1 MKNDKKPSFKN
12 LFDIRIYIFVTFVF
26 AVITLF
32 TNKLWLAVTEFAFV
46 FVFGVL
52 GIFNKRI
59 REQQLANYLA
69 DINKYLDNSAKGYMY
84 NFPLPVTV
92 LDLTGNIVWY
102 NDKFS
107 NIFGEDLFEKTIDQA
122 VSEIHILKI
131 LENKNN
137 IDFEV
142 EKDGKTY
149 KVVGN
154 VVETQEQKEKS
165 YSIVLYFIDKT
176 AEVENYNYAVN
187 SKVVCCSILVDNYDD
202 LIKNTPD
209 THRTFLISEIDG
221 VIENWVDELNGV
233 CTKIEK
239 DKYTVYFENEKLQ
252 SVIDSKFS
260 VLDQVKDISVGNT
273 IPATLS
279 IGVGKGEGIKESEDF
294 VNIAMDM
301 AFGRGGD
308 QAVIKEEK
316 EMKFFGGRSENYGKN
331 TRVRARVVSNALKE
345 LVDEADNIFVFGHK
359 NADAD
364 CFGASVA
371 VANIA
376 RARNKQAYIIVG
388 NLQSGIEMAM
398 DNLKNDEYYQ
408 NVFVNESQAL
418 NFVTEK
424 SLCVVVD
431 THSSKLIEAPKV
443 FEEVKN
449 RVLVDHHRRGTDYLE
464 GCVLTYHENYA
475 SSTCELM
482 TEIVQYIS
490 DDFKMSVAEAQA
502 IYAGIVLDTK
512 NFNVKTGVRTFEAAT
527 FLRRKGVDT
536 VEVKKLFQT
545 DFDMHIAKSKVLANA
560 EIYKNEFAISTWS
573 TESDFPTVVSAQA
586 ADELLNIAGVKASFV
601 LCECNG
607 EILISAR
614 SVGAYNVQLVME
626 VLGGGGHMTVAGAQ
640 IKGKMLSEVLET
652 LKEAINTVQ

>member
-1 MKNDKKPSFKN
+1 
-12 LFDIRIYIFVTFVF
+12 
-26 AVITLF
+26 
-32 TNKLWLAVTEFAFV
+32 
-46 FVFGVL
+46 
-52 GIFNKRI
+52 
-59 REQQLANYLA
+59 
-69 DINKYLDNSAKGYMY
+69 
-84 NFPLPVTV
+84 
-92 LDLTGNIVWY
+92 
-102 NDKFS
+102 
-107 NIFGEDLFEKTIDQA
+107 
-122 VSEIHILKI
+122 
-131 LENKNN
+131 
-137 IDFEV
+137 
-142 EKDGKTY
+142 KDGKTY

-202 LIKNTPD
+202 LLKNTPD
-209 THRTFLISEIDG
+209 THRTFLVSEIDG

-233 CTKIEK
+233 CRKIEK

-260 VLDQVKDISVGNT
+260 VLDQVKDISVGNS

-301 AFGRGGD
+301 ALGRGGD
-308 QAVIKEEK
+308 QAVMKDAN
-316 EMKFFGGRSENYGKN
+316 EMRYFGGHSENYGKN

-345 LVDEADNIFVFGHK
+345 LVDQADNIFVFGHK

-408 NVFVNESQAL
+408 NVFVNETQAL
-418 NFVTEK
+418 NFVTAK

-431 THSSKLIEAPKV
+431 THSSKLIEAPRV
-443 FEEVKN
+443 FEEIKN
-449 RVLVDHHRRGTDYLE
+449 RVLVDHHRRGADYLE
-464 GCVLTYHENYA
+464 GCALVYHENYA

-490 DDFKMSVAEAQA
+490 EDFKMSVAEAQA

-573 TESDFPTVVSAQA
+573 TEGDFPTVVSAQA

-607 EILISAR
+607 EILVSAR

-652 LKEAINTVQ
+652 LKDAINTVQ